1 MRQRGRAAG
10 RGATYLTRRGWGLL
24 CGALFCVITA
34 YGSGLSQLLYA
45 ACFLT
50 VLPLAALLLVRL
62 RRRRLE
68 VVRTFTPT
76 MVSAGSTAVVELAVH
91 NQSAA
96 PSGPATWADHIPWPP
111 GTAGPGSLPALSG
124 SVPGVFSAPSS
135 TILRY
140 TVRPPE
146 RGVYNVGPLSIE
158 YSDPFSLA
166 AGSASLGGIQ
176 PLSVIP
182 ATVSLGEGGPS
193 ILSGDGSARLIQRR
207 TSGNDDDL
215 MTREYRSGDALRRVH
230 WRASARHGELMVRQ
244 EEQRTHPEARI
255 LLDTR
260 RGGYGDAWADLGGHE
275 SGVGAFE
282 WGVRMLASLGVH
294 LHRAG
299 FLVQVVETGPQQV
312 APIGDSAQGT
322 GQDIEFLLSL
332 AEIGLAEDPLPEFGG
347 AQGEERA
354 EGVPGPIF
362 AILGE
367 AEPETLS
374 WIAAQRRP
382 HELGVAFVL
391 GRRSS
396 RTYSVL
402 EQSGWTCVPV
412 RETDDP
418 ALAWASITR
427 FSATGGGS
435 R

>member
-1 MRQRGRAAG
+1 MNRRGRAAG

-24 CGALFCVITA
+24 CAALFCFITA
-34 YGSGLSQLLYA
+34 YGSGLTELVYA
-45 ACFLT
+45 ASFLT
-50 VLPLAALLLVRL
+50 VLPLTALTLVRL

-68 VVRTFTPT
+68 VVRTFVPT
-76 MVSAGSTAVVELAVH
+76 MVSAGSPALVEIAVH
-91 NQSAA
+91 NTSAA
-96 PSGPATWADHIPWPP
+96 PSGAATWADRIPWPP
-111 GTAGPGSLPALSG
+111 GTAGPGPLPALAG
-124 SVPGVFSAPSS
+124 SVPGQFNPASS
-135 TILRY
+135 ITLRY

-146 RGVYNVGPLSIE
+146 RGVYNVGPLEIE
-158 YSDPFSLA
+158 YTDPFMLA
-166 AGSASLGGIQ
+166 GGSASLGGVQ
-176 PLSVIP
+176 ALSVIP

-193 ILSGDGSARLIQRR
+193 ILSGEGSARMIQRR

-275 SGVGAFE
+275 SGIGAFE

-294 LHRAG
+294 LHRSG
-299 FLVQVVETGPQQV
+299 FIVQVVETGPQQV
-312 APIGDSAQGT
+312 EPIGETAHGA
-322 GQDIEFLLSL
+322 GQDIAFLLSL
-332 AEIGLAEDPLPEFGG
+332 AEITLTEDPLPDFGG
-347 AQGEERA
+347 AKGEERA

-382 HELGVAFVL
+382 RELGVAFVL

-396 RTYSVL
+396 RTYAVL

-427 FSATGGGS
+427 FSASGGAI

>member
-1 MRQRGRAAG
+1 MTRRARAAG
-10 RGATYLTRRGWGLL
+10 HGANFLTRRGWGLI
-24 CGALFCVITA
+24 CAALFCVITA
-34 YGSGLSQLLYA
+34 YGSGLTELLYA
-45 ACFLT
+45 ASFLV
-50 VLPLAALLLVRL
+50 VLPVSALLYVRL

-68 VVRTFTPT
+68 VVRTFAPA
-76 MVSAGSTAVVELAVH
+76 MVSAGSTAVVELTVH
-91 NQSAA
+91 NHSAA
-96 PSGPATWADHIPWPP
+96 PSGPATWADRIPWPP
-111 GTAGPGSLPALSG
+111 GTAGPGPLPPLSG
-124 SVPGVFSAPSS
+124 SVPGVFSESS
-135 TILRY
+135 QTTLRY
-140 TVRPPE
+140 TVRPPA
-146 RGVYNVGPLSIE
+146 RGVYNVGPLEIE
-158 YSDPFSLA
+158 YTDPFGLA
-166 AGSASLGGIQ
+166 GGSVSLGGIQ

-193 ILSGDGSARLIQRR
+193 ILSGDGSARLVQRR

-282 WGVRMLASLGVH
+282 WGVRMLASLGIH

-312 APIGDSAQGT
+312 EPIGDSALGA
-322 GQDIEFLLSL
+322 GQDVGFLLSL
-332 AEIGLAEDPLPEFGG
+332 AEITLTEDPLPQFGG
-347 AQGEERA
+347 ASGEERA
-354 EGVPGPIF
+354 DGVPGPIF

-367 AEPETLS
+367 AEPETLQ

-382 HELGVAFVL
+382 RELGVAFVL
-391 GRRSS
+391 GKRSA

-402 EQSGWTCVPV
+402 EQSGWTCIPV

-418 ALAWASITR
+418 SLAWSSITR
-427 FSATGGGS
+427 FSATGGS
-435 R
+435 VR

>member
-1 MRQRGRAAG
+1 MNRRGRAAG

-24 CGALFCVITA
+24 CAALFCFITA
-34 YGSGLSQLLYA
+34 YGSGLTELVYA
-45 ACFLT
+45 ASFLT
-50 VLPLAALLLVRL
+50 VLPLTALTLVRL

-68 VVRTFTPT
+68 VVRTFVPT
-76 MVSAGSTAVVELAVH
+76 MVSAGSPALVEIAVH
-91 NQSAA
+91 NTSAA
-96 PSGPATWADHIPWPP
+96 PSGAATWADRIPWPP
-111 GTAGPGSLPALSG
+111 GTAGPGPLPALAG
-124 SVPGVFSAPSS
+124 SVPGQFNPESS
-135 TILRY
+135 ITLRY

-146 RGVYNVGPLSIE
+146 RGVYNVGPLEIE
-158 YSDPFSLA
+158 YTDPFMLA
-166 AGSASLGGIQ
+166 GGSASLGGVQ
-176 PLSVIP
+176 ALSVIP
-182 ATVSLGEGGPS
+182 ATVSLGEAGPS
-193 ILSGDGSARLIQRR
+193 ILSGEGSARMIQRR

-294 LHRAG
+294 LHRSG
-299 FLVQVVETGPQQV
+299 FIVQVVETGPQQV
-312 APIGDSAQGT
+312 EPIGETAHGA
-322 GQDIEFLLSL
+322 GQDIAFLLSL
-332 AEIGLAEDPLPEFGG
+332 AEIALIEDPLPDFGG

-382 HELGVAFVL
+382 RELGVAFVL

-427 FSATGGGS
+427 FSASGGAI

>member
-1 MRQRGRAAG
+1 MTRRGRAAG
-10 RGATYLTRRGWGLL
+10 RGATYLTRRGWGML
-24 CGALFCVITA
+24 CGALFCFITA
-34 YGSGLSQLLYA
+34 YGSGLTELVYA
-45 ACFLT
+45 ASFLT
-50 VLPLAALLLVRL
+50 VLPLTALTLVRL

-68 VVRTFTPT
+68 VIRTFVPT
-76 MVSAGSTAVVELAVH
+76 MVSAGSPAVVEISVH
-91 NQSAA
+91 NTSAA
-96 PSGPATWADHIPWPP
+96 PSGAATWADRIPWAP
-111 GTAGPGSLPALSG
+111 GTAGPGTLPALAG
-124 SVPGVFSAPSS
+124 SVPAQFNAASS
-135 TILRY
+135 ITLRY

-146 RGVYNVGPLSIE
+146 RGIYNVGPLEIE
-158 YSDPFSLA
+158 YTDPFMLA
-166 AGSASLGGIQ
+166 AGSASLGGVQ
-176 PLSVIP
+176 ALSVIP
-182 ATVSLGEGGPS
+182 ATVPLGEGGPS
-193 ILSGDGSARLIQRR
+193 ILSGEGSARMIQRR

-275 SGVGAFE
+275 SGIGAFE

-299 FLVQVVETGPQQV
+299 FAVQVVETGPQQV
-312 APIGDSAQGT
+312 EPIGETAYGA
-322 GQDIEFLLSL
+322 GQDIAFLLSL
-332 AEIGLAEDPLPEFGG
+332 AEIALTEDPLPESGG

-354 EGVPGPIF
+354 DGVPGPIF

-367 AEPETLS
+367 AEPETLR

-382 HELGVAFVL
+382 RELGVAFVL

-396 RTYSVL
+396 RTYTVL

-427 FSATGGGS
+427 FSASGGTI